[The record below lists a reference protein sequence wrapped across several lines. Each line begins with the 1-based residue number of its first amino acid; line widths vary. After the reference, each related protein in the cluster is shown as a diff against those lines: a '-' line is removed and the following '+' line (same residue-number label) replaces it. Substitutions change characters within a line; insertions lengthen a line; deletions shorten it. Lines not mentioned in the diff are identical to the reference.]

1 MYFQLGTSYFSP
13 FDLVQWM
20 THVFFNHC
28 KISLFFKAS
37 FVTGFPYGP
46 ANCSHSPNMV
56 LLAKR
61 QLVITPSPTLFQF
74 REIVFASVFGHHSSS
89 MRAGLHLNYYRHI
102 TEEAELFFFFSLV
115 CNFLA
120 LRDTH
125 TLIKQSKNEKLT
137 FSLVVN
143 WKSCLPAL
151 SVSVSGYYF

>member
-1 MYFQLGTSYFSP
+1 LVLAPPNFVTIPIYLVPVDTFTLVPPIFTP

-20 THVFFNHC
+20 THVFFSNHR

-37 FVTGFPYGP
+37 FVTRFSYGP
-46 ANCSHSPNMV
+46 ANCSHSPKHGTSCQKTTSYHTIAN
-56 LLAKR
+56 
-61 QLVITPSPTLFQF
+61 
-74 REIVFASVFGHHSSS
+74 IVPIPGDSVCPKAFGHHSVFGHHSSS

-125 TLIKQSKNEKLT
+125 TR
-137 FSLVVN
+137 
-143 WKSCLPAL
+143 
-151 SVSVSGYYF
+151 

>member
-1 MYFQLGTSYFSP
+1 
-13 FDLVQWM
+13 
-20 THVFFNHC
+20 
-28 KISLFFKAS
+28 
-37 FVTGFPYGP
+37 
-46 ANCSHSPNMV
+46 
-56 LLAKR
+56 
-61 QLVITPSPTLFQF
+61 
-74 REIVFASVFGHHSSS
+74 
-89 MRAGLHLNYYRHI
+89 MRAGLRLNYYRHI

-151 SVSVSGYYF
+151 CLCLCLCLWLLFLIVLAASLLQSQEHGTVVLMQG